1 MSYSIEQ
8 TAHEIV
14 LKPVGAA
21 KGTVIWLHGLGAD
34 GHDFVPI
41 VAALALPATLA
52 LKFVFPHAPERPITL
67 NGGYRMRGWYDI
79 AGLTLDAKE
88 DVAGIGES
96 EQRVRDYIAREQAQG
111 TAPEK
116 IVLAGFSQGSAIAI
130 HTALRY
136 SQPLA
141 GLIALSGYLLQKD
154 ALAIERSTAN
164 KYVPIFMAHG
174 DYDDVVPPV
183 LAQKSLDVLQR
194 HGYQVEWHSYPIG
207 HEVSPQEVADIA
219 QWLRRVFTP
228 GAD

>member
-14 LKPVGAA
+14 LTPAGAA
-21 KGTVIWLHGLGAD
+21 RGTVIWLHGLGAD

-41 VAALALPATLA
+41 VSALALPASLM

-79 AGLTLDAKE
+79 TGLNLDAKE
-88 DVAGIGES
+88 DLVGIGES
-96 EQRVRDYIAREQAQG
+96 QQRVRDYIVREQARG
-111 TAPEK
+111 MAADK

-136 SQPLA
+136 TQRLA

-154 ALAIERSTAN
+154 TLALEGSAAN
-164 KYVPIFMAHG
+164 KGIPLFMAHG

-183 LAQKSLDVLQR
+183 LAQMSLDVLQR
-194 HGYQVEWHSYPIG
+194 HGYRVEWHAYPIA
-207 HEVSPQEVADIA
+207 HEVSAQEVADIA
-219 QWLRRVFTP
+219 LWLGKVF
-228 GAD
+228 GE